1 MKKRVLVTGAGGFI
15 GHHLV
20 KYLKAHDCW
29 VRGVDIKHPEF
40 EETVEEQKVKAVGFR
55 IGESKIEFLEA
66 TSADSPIAKYLEK
79 RGEGLHHIA
88 LSVND
93 IAAVLQS
100 MKERGLR
107 LIDEEPKTGAEGKKI
122 AFVHPKSVN
131 GILLELS
138 QE

>member
-1 MKKRVLVTGAGGFI
+1 MVPSHATTCLRFTQI
-15 GHHLV
+15 
-20 KYLKAHDCW
+20 
-29 VRGVDIKHPEF
+29 RRITVDGK
-40 EETVEEQKVKAVGFR
+40 
-55 IGESKIEFLEA
+55 
-66 TSADSPIAKYLEK
+66 
-79 RGEGLHHIA
+79 HHIA